1 MKLLRETIRRLILE
15 DAFDVEG
22 PCVKM
27 LEAMQSSSP
36 DFAMTPDIQ
45 ITYERSQYT
54 FEYYVAKNCMYK
66 INLNIDSDNAI
77 FIESIEVV
85 GAEYNDACEGQGY
98 ASEMMFSLLSL
109 ADEHDVQLSLVTGA
123 FNKVYDDRRPD
134 DASLTSWYKRL
145 GFVDSPR
152 GDGTLVYNFH

>member
-1 MKLLRETIRRLILE
+1 MKLLRETIRQLKLE

-54 FEYYVAKNCMYK
+54 FEYYVAKNCSYK
-66 INLNIDSDNAI
+66 INLNIDSDDAI
-77 FIESIEVV
+77 FIDVCGKGSLHQNTV
-85 GAEYNDACEGQGY
+85 DAGIFVERGN
-98 ASEMMFSLLSL
+98 AILEILLGG
-109 ADEHDVQLSLVTGA
+109 VFT
-123 FNKVYDDRRPD
+123 
-134 DASLTSWYKRL
+134 
-145 GFVDSPR
+145 
-152 GDGTLVYNFH
+152 